1 MTHGVVFASAVL
13 LATAAGAAA
22 EPSACKDPFASEGAS
37 AEALRTIAEHCRDPQ
52 VARLFSNRAEH
63 AERMRDLRLL
73 SRMNRRGMNNDGA
86 RLEQCRVYVGLAE
99 AIAAGRWRKGPDV
112 LAALNLAYAQSIHI
126 AERTIRG
133 YDSIVGLPQAGR

>member
-1 MTHGVVFASAVL
+1 MKHGIFLASAVL
-13 LATAAGAAA
+13 LATATGVNA
-22 EPSACKDPFASEGAS
+22 EPAACAHPFAFGDAS
-37 AEALRTIAEHCRDPQ
+37 AETLRGVADDCRDPQ
-52 VARLFSNRAEH
+52 IARLFANRAEH

-73 SRMNRRGMNNDGA
+73 SRMSRPGMDNDGA

-99 AIAAGRWRKGPDV
+99 AIAARRWRTAPDV

-133 YDSIVGLPQAGR
+133 YDSIVGLPQASP